1 MERKDISIHRKR
13 IFVKKK
19 LAQIKINVL
28 RLNTLQEKG
37 IKVSKPRII
46 HLNFKQKF
54 LQSKLDQL
62 VAFKKSKSTFS
73 NLLDLWNG
81 ELDKNAL
88 NELSTELSELRA
100 NFINQ
105 LSILSVS
112 STDRE
117 NDPLPFNNA
126 ILVLNENIAIL
137 SNLLQLVSK
146 LPYFNDA
153 KSLKILNERSIEWQ
167 SLDNNFRKLIKKIS
181 KSGIDSINTT
191 S

>member
-1 MERKDISIHRKR
+1 
-13 IFVKKK
+13 
-19 LAQIKINVL
+19 
-28 RLNTLQEKG
+28 
-37 IKVSKPRII
+37 
-46 HLNFKQKF
+46 
-54 LQSKLDQL
+54 QL

-153 KSLKILNERSIEWQ
+153 KSLKIL
-167 SLDNNFRKLIKKIS
+167 
-181 KSGIDSINTT
+181 
-191 S
+191 